1 MNQTNRKLL
10 YLSGAPRVS
19 TTVNAEMGGPKSH
32 ILGVINSFRKQG
44 WIVTEFI
51 FGNNFESRVNLNNSD
66 KKLKSNLFIR
76 VLADFYRIFIGIK
89 NQRALQKKYGNQNLK
104 IVYERLSAFQHL
116 GKGLHQKSDT
126 IWVIETNGILF
137 LEGKKDRK
145 GIYFSNICR
154 YFELR
159 AYSHCDFV
167 ITISDEL
174 KNLIVSN
181 FKINEKK
188 VIVIPN
194 GVDIERFNP
203 ENIVAKR
210 IFDQFTIG
218 FVGTLF
224 DWCGLDLLI
233 EAIAEIKEEMRPKLV
248 IVGDGISRKLFEEK
262 VKKKGVDEYVK
273 FIGKQPWE
281 EIPSLIAGF
290 DFCYSGQ
297 IETKSGKMYHS
308 PLKIYEYLSMGKPV
322 IASAYADAK
331 STILD
336 GQNGFL
342 FIPGDKEDLI
352 HVIHRAISSW
362 KSGDFKMQ
370 EIRTRLKNEHSWDQ
384 RIEFLLE
391 QLKGSL

>member
-1 MNQTNRKLL
+1 
-10 YLSGAPRVS
+10 
-19 TTVNAEMGGPKSH
+19 
-32 ILGVINSFRKQG
+32 
-44 WIVTEFI
+44 
-51 FGNNFESRVNLNNSD
+51 
-66 KKLKSNLFIR
+66 
-76 VLADFYRIFIGIK
+76 
-89 NQRALQKKYGNQNLK
+89 
-104 IVYERLSAFQHL
+104 
-116 GKGLHQKSDT
+116 
-126 IWVIETNGILF
+126 
-137 LEGKKDRK
+137 
-145 GIYFSNICR
+145 
-154 YFELR
+154 
-159 AYSHCDFV
+159 
-167 ITISDEL
+167 
-174 KNLIVSN
+174 
-181 FKINEKK
+181 
-188 VIVIPN
+188 
-194 GVDIERFNP
+194 
-203 ENIVAKR
+203 
-210 IFDQFTIG
+210 
-218 FVGTLF
+218 VGTLF

-233 EAIAEIKEEMRPKLV
+233 EALAEIKEEMRPKLV
-248 IVGDGISRKLFEEK
+248 IVGDGISRRLFEEK

-336 GQNGFL
+336 GKNGFL

-352 HVIHRAISSW
+352 HVIHRSISSW